1 MWLIPKTDKTRG
13 IRLTDIGVSTC
24 WYRPITCILWSIL
37 GVSNQS
43 HFFCRVA
50 RLWRNM
56 SCRTS
61 RNYCLLVA
69 VLCTLVFIYSIPG
82 SRRIILQVCYVM
94 LCNHS
99 FSSVCN
105 LFIFHQL
112 ATFYKRTSRSI
123 GAWVCFIPLPYRLN
137 AWVNRVASRV
147 NTTKR
152 QTMGYRH
159 QQGLRD
165 CWLCTPK
172 RRSHRGPDEILNGQ
186 KRWRFFQRQCF
197 WVHFWRLAS
206 KW

>member
-1 MWLIPKTDKTRG
+1 MRLIPKTDKTSG

-99 FSSVCN
+99 FSSVCS

-112 ATFYKRTSRSI
+112 AMFHKRTSRIDRCVS
-123 GAWVCFIPLPYRLN
+123 VFYPVTLPIECMGEPRYIASEHYEASDHGLSPSARLE
-137 AWVNRVASRV
+137 
-147 NTTKR
+147 
-152 QTMGYRH
+152 
-159 QQGLRD
+159 GL
-165 CWLCTPK
+165 
-172 RRSHRGPDEILNGQ
+172 
-186 KRWRFFQRQCF
+186 
-197 WVHFWRLAS
+197 LAMYP
-206 KW
+206 